1 MRQKGT
7 GNIWKKTVD
16 FISDKKIAEV
26 MLGMLVLSLVPILYL
41 AGYARPSGDDYG
53 YSVFTHAAWVDTHSL
68 VEVFKAAVH
77 TVKGM
82 YQAWNGD
89 WFTVFLFSLMPEVFA
104 PYTFWIVPYFMVGVT
119 VLGTTV
125 FLHDVLVETAGIG
138 REYMVILDALVLIA
152 SFQFIPSTAIGMY
165 WYVGAMHYMVP
176 HAVALFA
183 LVSGFRYYRTGKIR
197 YIVYASLCM
206 FMVGGSSYFS
216 SLLVFMVYG
225 MMMVLFF
232 RKRKDIF
239 YLLVPFFI
247 GAAGFVVQCVSPGN
261 KARGGESFGFSVGG
275 AFLTVA
281 QSLWQGL
288 ATPVEYLRDKTFI
301 YVILLLCAIFGWT
314 ALLKRKGEMP
324 LRFRYPL
331 LFVLLMYGIYSAMY
345 APAIYAAVDVSLGP
359 ATMVYL
365 TFLLAA
371 LLSILYVEGWI
382 IQNMQEG
389 GNGRLG
395 RMWFKDVL
403 LDAGSYRARVGAPLL
418 LLAAVLTLFCGSSL
432 RNCVDKQVYDYVSS
446 GQAEDFRKQI
456 ASQMEILLDD
466 SIKEAYLVP
475 INDDQGPLMHMPVTE
490 DEEAFTNRV
499 VRDFY
504 RKDRV
509 VMITEP

>member
-1 MRQKGT
+1 MQRKLR
-7 GNIWKKTVD
+7 KAVD
-16 FISDKKIAEV
+16 FVSDKKIAAV
-26 MLGMLVLSLVPILYL
+26 MAGMLVISLIPILYL

-53 YSVFTHAAWVDTHSL
+53 YSVYTHAAWLDTHSL
-68 VEVFKAAVH
+68 VEVFKAAVY

-82 YQAWNGD
+82 YRAWNGD

-119 VLGTTV
+119 VLGTTA
-125 FLHDVLVETAGIG
+125 FLYDVLVKTVGIG
-138 REYMVILDALVLIA
+138 KEYAVILDALLLIA

-176 HAVALFA
+176 HAVALYA
-183 LVSGFRYYRTGKIR
+183 LIFGFRYYRTGKIR
-197 YIVYASLCM
+197 NIVYASLCM

-225 MMMVLFF
+225 LLMVLFF

-239 YLLVPFFI
+239 YLLVPFLI

-261 KARGGESFGFSVGG
+261 KARGGESFGLSVGG
-275 AFLTVA
+275 AFLTVL

-288 ATPVEYLRDKTFI
+288 VTPAVYLREKTFI
-301 YVILLLCAIFGWT
+301 FVILLLCAVFGWT
-314 ALLKRKGEMP
+314 ALLKRKGNF
-324 LRFRYPL
+324 RFRYPL
-331 LFVLLMYGIYSAMY
+331 LFVVFMYGVYSAMY

-359 ATMVYL
+359 DTMVYL

-371 LLSILYVEGWI
+371 LFSILYVEGWI
-382 IQNMQEG
+382 IQKLREKE
-389 GNGRLG
+389 NGQLG
-395 RMWFKDVL
+395 KIL
-403 LDAGSYRARVGAPLL
+403 LDAGSYRCRAGVPLI
-418 LLAAVLTLFCGSSL
+418 LLAAVLTLFSAGSL

-456 ASQMEILLDD
+456 ESQMEILLDD

-475 INDDQGPLMHMPVTE
+475 INDQQGPLMHMPVTE

-504 RKDRV
+504 RKDKV
-509 VMITEP
+509 VMITNP